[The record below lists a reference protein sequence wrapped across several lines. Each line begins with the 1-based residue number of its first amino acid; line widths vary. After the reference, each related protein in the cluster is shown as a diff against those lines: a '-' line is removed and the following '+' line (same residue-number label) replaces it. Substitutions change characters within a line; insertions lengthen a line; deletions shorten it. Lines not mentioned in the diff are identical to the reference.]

1 MNRLARPKGGANSRP
16 KLPEKSFMRDRQNT
30 INGWILFAGIVAL
43 GGTIVSGEMFKG
55 ERPEEMGYPIEGVV
69 DEGAGA
75 AVAEKPIEF
84 YLASADPA
92 KGEQVFK
99 KCAACHNADN
109 GGANALG
116 PNLWGVLGEPIGKGA
131 HGFAFSE
138 ALAGHGGNWDW
149 DTLGQW
155 LANPKKFAPGTKMT
169 FAGLS
174 NPEDRANVIAFL
186 NAHSNAPLPMPAAPA
201 EAAPAAGDK
210 AAAEAA
216 GAGAQKAGD
225 TPVLTEQQAIK
236 GGQKSIG
243 GEGAPKLTGTDPTAK
258 KN

>member
-1 MNRLARPKGGANSRP
+1 LS
-16 KLPEKSFMRDRQNT
+16 PEKTFMRDRQNA
-30 INGWILFAGIVAL
+30 INGWVLFAGIVAL
-43 GGTIVSGEMFKG
+43 GGSIVSGEVFKG

-69 DEGAGA
+69 EEGAGA
-75 AVAEKPIEF
+75 AEAEKPIEF

-99 KCAACHNADN
+99 KCAACHNADK

-116 PNLWGVLGEPIGKGA
+116 PNLWGVLGEPVGKG
-131 HGFAFSE
+131 HGFPFSD
-138 ALAGHGGNWDW
+138 ALASKGGSWDW
-149 DTLGQW
+149 NTLSTW

-186 NAHSNAPLPMPAAPA
+186 NTHSDAPRPLPAAPA
-201 EAAPAAGDK
+201 ETAT
-210 AAAEAA
+210 AEAA
-216 GAGAQKAGD
+216 SAGAQKAENE
-225 TPVLTEQQAIK
+225 PVLNEQQAAK
-236 GGQKSIG
+236 GGQKNIG

-258 KN
+258 KKD

>member
-1 MNRLARPKGGANSRP
+1 MK
-16 KLPEKSFMRDRQNT
+16 DRQNT

-43 GGTIVSGEMFKG
+43 GGSIVSGEVFKA
-55 ERPEEMGYPIEGVV
+55 ERPEKMGYPIEGVV
-69 DEGAGA
+69 AEEGSEA
-75 AVAEKPIEF
+75 AKPVEF
-84 YLASADPA
+84 YLASADVA

-99 KCAACHNADN
+99 KCTACHKADN

-138 ALAGHGGNWDW
+138 ALASKGGTWDW
-149 DTLGQW
+149 HSLDAW

-186 NAHSNAPLPMPAAPA
+186 NAHGSNLPLPAAPA
-201 EAAPAAGDK
+201 EAAAPAAGDK

-216 GAGAQKAGD
+216 GAGAEKAPN
-225 TPVLTEQQAIK
+225 TPVLNEAQAAK
-236 GGQKSIG
+236 GGQKSSG
-243 GEGAPKLTGTDPTAK
+243 GEAAPVSQ
-258 KN
+258 